1 MRVLSMAAVTLTCAL
16 LAGCSISANGPSST
30 LQTDKTPEQYVDCIV
45 PKLKDYELSVSH
57 SERSSRI
64 VVSSKVTV
72 DKVLETYKA
81 RNGGKVYLYERQ
93 LLASSLTP
101 SSIERAALECL

>member
-1 MRVLSMAAVTLTCAL
+1 MRLLYVLVVTFTCML
-16 LAGCSISANGPSST
+16 LAGCSTSTNDPSST
-30 LQTDKTPEQYVDCIV
+30 LQTDKTPEQYVDCVV
-45 PKLKDYELSVSH
+45 PKLKDDTFSVSH

-93 LLASSLTP
+93 LLASSL
-101 SSIERAALECL
+101 SSSSLERAVLECL